1 MSDDRPGLHQS
12 TCPNTC
18 QISVLEAVTNEV
30 EKPPVTCV
38 YFITPDP
45 SLEDLAGRLNSF
57 STNSS
62 NSFFRKSKKMNMT
75 RWAVPRN
82 FKFLDV
88 PDWMKTTSINEA
100 MNRIGIS
107 MTLDELRR
115 YTAFE
120 ATRRNAAKK
129 LVPKLKPA
137 SSE

>member
-1 MSDDRPGLHQS
+1 
-12 TCPNTC
+12 
-18 QISVLEAVTNEV
+18 
-30 EKPPVTCV
+30 
-38 YFITPDP
+38 
-45 SLEDLAGRLNSF
+45 
-57 STNSS
+57 
-62 NSFFRKSKKMNMT
+62 MNMT
-75 RWAVPRN
+75 RWAVPMN

-120 ATRRNAAKK
+120 ATRKNAAKK